1 MELALAITSYQRLSP
16 TVTSQFHLGAER
28 RYTFGRSED
37 CDWHLPDPERVV
49 SSVHG
54 EIVFRDGAFQLR
66 DCSTNGL
73 FLNHAES
80 PLGPDGEATL
90 RDGDRM
96 TLGDY
101 EISVALKQ
109 STMAEDPPATGPSTV
124 TSAQSSSPA
133 TETASIPNPMADLE
147 DASDP
152 MDSHVTLPDVSI
164 PSDWQWQNGSEP
176 QNTPVDDDERQGD
189 LRPFLEALGM
199 ESMAGQAL
207 SEDVQRELGGLTRLL
222 LDQLMT
228 LLRQRAR
235 EKQALRVEQ
244 TLFERRENNPLK
256 FSATPEDAVEALLL
270 RRNAAFM
277 PSQRAVED
285 AFADIRG
292 HDRAMLRGVEAVVGE
307 LLDDGTEG
315 PAATRPPKWDLVS
328 RARAYGEL
336 MARRD
341 WQREEWGDTDR
352 MMRSP
357 VFSEA
362 YEAAIREQ
370 EAEGNR

>member
-16 TVTSQFHLGAER
+16 NVTSQFRLGADR
-28 RYTFGRSED
+28 RCTFGRSED

-54 EIVFRDGAFQLR
+54 EVVFRDGAFHLR

-73 FLNHAES
+73 FLNQAQS
-80 PLGPDGEATL
+80 PLAQDGEAAL
-90 RDGDRM
+90 SDGDRL

-101 EISVALKQ
+101 EISVSVQ
-109 STMAEDPPATGPSTV
+109 RPVRDPEPEVAPRGPEPASPSRQE
-124 TSAQSSSPA
+124 APA
-133 TETASIPNPMADLE
+133 IANPMADLE

-164 PSDWQWQNGSEP
+164 PSNWQWQDGAPP
-176 QNTPVDDDERQGD
+176 QGAAVEEETSSGD

-199 ESMAGQAL
+199 ESMAEEVL

-222 LDQLMT
+222 LDQLML
-228 LLRQRAR
+228 LLRERAR
-235 EKQALRVEQ
+235 EKQTLRVEQ

-256 FSATPEDAVEALLL
+256 FSASPEDAIEALLL
-270 RRNAAFM
+270 RRSAAFM
-277 PSQRAVED
+277 PSQRAVAD
-285 AFADIRG
+285 AFSDIRG

-307 LLDDGTEG
+307 LLAEDTEG
-315 PAATRPPKWDLVS
+315 PVATRPPKWDLVR

-336 MARRD
+336 VSRRD
-341 WQREEWGDTDR
+341 WQREEWGDTER

-357 VFSEA
+357 VFAEA
-362 YEAAIREQ
+362 YEATIREQ
-370 EAEGNR
+370 EAEGN

>member
-16 TVTSQFHLGAER
+16 TVTSQFRLGADR
-28 RYTFGRSED
+28 RCTFGRSEG

-54 EIVFRDGAFQLR
+54 EIVFRDGAFRLR

-73 FLNHAES
+73 FLNQAAS
-80 PLGPDGEATL
+80 PLGQDGETAL
-90 RDGDRM
+90 SDGDRI

-101 EISVALKQ
+101 EISVAVERPA
-109 STMAEDPPATGPSTV
+109 MAEPAPASAAEPEAERAPARSAG
-124 TSAQSSSPA
+124 TSA
-133 TETASIPNPMADLE
+133 IPNPMADLE

-152 MDSHVTLPDVSI
+152 MDSHVTLPEVSI
-164 PSDWQWQNGSEP
+164 PSDWQWQNGTAPESDASGGDEP
-176 QNTPVDDDERQGD
+176 KGD

-199 ESMAGQAL
+199 ASMAGSSL
-207 SEDVQRELGGLTRLL
+207 SDDTQRELGGMTRLL

-277 PSQRAVED
+277 PSKRAVED
-285 AFADIRG
+285 AFSDIRG

-307 LLDDGTEG
+307 LLSDDTEG
-315 PAATRPPKWDLVS
+315 PVATRPPKWDLIR
-328 RARAYGEL
+328 RAQAYGEL

-341 WQREEWGDTDR
+341 WQREEWGDTER

-357 VFSEA
+357 VFAEA

-370 EAEGNR
+370 EAEGNG

>member
-16 TVTSQFHLGAER
+16 NVTSQFRLGADR
-28 RYTFGRSED
+28 RCTFGRSED

-54 EIVFRDGAFQLR
+54 EIVFRDGAFHLR

-80 PLGPDGEATL
+80 PLGQSGETAL
-90 RDGDRM
+90 SDGDRM

-101 EISVALKQ
+101 EISVAVKQ
-109 STMAEDPPATGPSTV
+109 PAVAEEPIPQA
-124 TSAQSSSPA
+124 SAVSPA
-133 TETASIPNPMADLE
+133 QPTSPAQETASIPNPMADLE

-164 PSDWQWQNGSEP
+164 PSDWQWQNGPEP
-176 QNTPVDDDERQGD
+176 KGAAVEDDAPEGD

-199 ESMAGQAL
+199 ESMAGQTL
-207 SEDVQRELGGLTRLL
+207 SGEVQRELGGLTRLL

-228 LLRQRAR
+228 LLRERAR

-256 FSATPEDAVEALLL
+256 FSASSEDAVDALLL
-270 RRNAAFM
+270 RRSAAFM

-285 AFADIRG
+285 AFSDIRG
-292 HDRAMLRGVEAVVGE
+292 HDRAMLKGIEAVVGE
-307 LLDDGTEG
+307 LLADDTGGPGT
-315 PAATRPPKWDLVS
+315 TRPPKWDLVR

-336 MARRD
+336 MAKRD
-341 WQREEWGDTDR
+341 WQREEWGDTER

>member
-16 TVTSQFHLGAER
+16 TVTSQFRFGADR

-54 EIVFRDGAFQLR
+54 EIVFRDGAFHLR

-73 FLNHAES
+73 FLNHAAS
-80 PLGPDGEATL
+80 PLGHDGETAL
-90 RDGDRM
+90 SDGDRI

-101 EISVALKQ
+101 EISVAVERP
-109 STMAEDPPATGPSTV
+109 SAPEEPTTTTAAPTRAPEPA
-124 TSAQSSSPA
+124 PA
-133 TETASIPNPMADLE
+133 TETTAIPNPMADLE

-152 MDSHVTLPDVSI
+152 MDSHVTLPEVSI
-164 PSDWQWQNGSEP
+164 PSDWQWQDGTAPQGEP
-176 QNTPVDDDERQGD
+176 REDEARKGD

-199 ESMAGQAL
+199 ASMTDSAL
-207 SEDVQRELGGLTRLL
+207 SEEAQRELGGLTRLL

-307 LLDDGTEG
+307 LLADGTEG

-341 WQREEWGDTDR
+341 WQREEWGDTER

>member
-16 TVTSQFHLGAER
+16 TVTSQCRFGAER

-54 EIVFRDGAFQLR
+54 EIVFRDGAFHLR

-73 FLNHAES
+73 FLNHSES
-80 PLGPDGEATL
+80 PLGQDGETAL
-90 RDGDRM
+90 SDGDCM

-101 EISVALKQ
+101 EISVAV
-109 STMAEDPPATGPSTV
+109 ERPAVAPEPAAV
-124 TSAQSSSPA
+124 ASPVPESVPTPA
-133 TETASIPNPMADLE
+133 PDSASISNPMADLE

-164 PSDWQWQNGSEP
+164 PSDWQWQDGATAPQSDGRESDEP
-176 QNTPVDDDERQGD
+176 QGD

-199 ESMAGQAL
+199 ESMAGQTL
-207 SEDVQRELGGLTRLL
+207 SDEVQRELGGLTRLL

-235 EKQALRVEQ
+235 EKQSLRVEQ

-256 FSATPEDAVEALLL
+256 FSASPEDAVEALLV
-270 RRNAAFM
+270 RRSAAFM

-285 AFADIRG
+285 AFSDIRG

-307 LLDDGTEG
+307 LLADGTEG
-315 PAATRPPKWDLVS
+315 PAATRPQKWDLVS

-341 WQREEWGDTDR
+341 WQREEWGDTER

-357 VFSEA
+357 VFAEA